1 MLGLKNLPMNKLTTA
16 FMVVSAAMVVFG
28 IALAPSDSASNT
40 MFVIWI
46 VGALVLI
53 GVWIAVGIEV
63 VRRFIGG
70 GGVQDER
77 PRDRSREAQN

>member
-1 MLGLKNLPMNKLTTA
+1 MFGLKNLPMDKLTTA

-28 IALAPSDSASNT
+28 IALAPPDSASNT

-63 VRRFIGG
+63 VRRFFGG

-77 PRDRSREAQN
+77 PRERQHEAGS